1 VGIDILLDA
10 AAGEWTRVG
19 YDLDSGVLFVD
30 QSHTNAHNPALS
42 DAYQTTAPLQTVTGS
57 ATSTLNITVLVDGG
71 LVESY
76 ANDHVV
82 ISSLL
87 SPSTNGSIAAEMRS
101 VRAVSTGRSAG
112 GGDTVTST
120 ASCTA
125 TAWKMRSIGN

>member
-1 VGIDILLDA
+1 VGIDILLDV

-30 QSHTNAHNPALS
+30 QSHTNAHNSALS
-42 DAYQTTAPLQTVTGS
+42 NTYQTTAPLQTVTGT
-57 ATSTLNITVLVDGG
+57 ATSTLNLTVLVDGG

-87 SPSTNGSIAAEMRS
+87 SPSTNGSVAAEMRS
-101 VRAVSTGRSAG
+101 ARAISIARSAG
-112 GGDTVTST
+112 GTDTVTNT
-120 ASCTA
+120 PSCTA
-125 TAWKMRSIGN
+125 TAWKMRAIAN